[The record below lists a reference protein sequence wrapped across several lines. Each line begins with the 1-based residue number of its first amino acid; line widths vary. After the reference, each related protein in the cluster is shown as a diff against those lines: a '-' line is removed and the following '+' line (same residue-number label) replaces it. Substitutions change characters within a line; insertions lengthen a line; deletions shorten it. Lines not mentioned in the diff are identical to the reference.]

1 MKLIPT
7 KIFVNPKI
15 DYIFTSIIITICV
28 AICVTLTV
36 TTSSMSRKA
45 INNETLQSLIR
56 EAECVSNEI
65 NQIVL
70 LRKKQVSTLASAT
83 YFADL
88 ENLDNVQEESFTPTV
103 TIFKDI
109 LKGDKDINR
118 FVIVNPEGLGITTEY
133 NPVDLH
139 ERLYFLQYKYGRQP
153 EPDCIIS
160 KTSGKQTVMYTT
172 PIINGN
178 GQNIGLLCTGVDAHV
193 FSDIVNNIKVGTEHP
208 IIIKKNGQFIAHEDA
223 ELVMAGANLFETSE
237 NGELFKGLLSSG
249 AAQRGPV
256 SCNIEEKGIKKMCVF
271 TPIVGTP
278 WFVGISVREDEANAG
293 YVSMSRRN
301 IWLCIGLILVSII
314 IAIYVGKTIGQPID
328 AISKAIET
336 LSQGDIKRVKHRR
349 KVHSL
354 ELKKLDKSYK
364 ALIDML
370 TDLINEIKAAS
381 ELVQASAESIKESSH
396 KVAND
401 ANYQAETT
409 RNIAKTV
416 DEIAN
421 NIRQSANN
429 ARETEQIAASTKH
442 NGAESFKAVQG
453 SIDVM
458 NDIAEKVSLV
468 QNIAQQTNILAL
480 NATIEASRAGEAGK
494 GFAVVASEVGNLA
507 EMSKDAAQQ
516 ITMLV
521 RESLNSS
528 EECGHKMNDLLPD
541 IEETDKLVKEISA
554 ACQKQNSGAQQ
565 ITLAINQMNSITQNN
580 AQAAEKLTALAE
592 ELTFQSNKLSK
603 TIEFIKIGKS

>member
-1 MKLIPT
+1 MKIIPRR
-7 KIFVNPKI
+7 IFVSPKI
-15 DYIFTSIIITICV
+15 DYIFTSIII
-28 AICVTLTV
+28 AICITVCITLTI
-36 TTSSMSRKA
+36 TTSRMSRKA
-45 INNETLQSLIR
+45 INNETLQSLVR

-65 NQIVL
+65 QQIVN

-88 ENLDNVQEESFTPTV
+88 DNLDNVQDESFTPTV

-133 NPVDLH
+133 NPVDLN
-139 ERLYFLQYKYGRQP
+139 ERLYFKQYKDGLQP

-193 FSDIVNNIKVGTEHP
+193 FSDIVDNIKVGTEHP
-208 IIIKKNGQFIAHEDA
+208 IIIKNNGQFIAHENA
-223 ELVMAGANLFETSE
+223 ELVMAGANLFETNE
-237 NGELFKGLLSSG
+237 NGGLFRNMLSN
-249 AAQRGPV
+249 V
-256 SCNIEEKGIKKMCVF
+256 STTCNIMEAGIKKMYVF
-271 TPIVGTP
+271 TPIEGTP
-278 WFVGISVREDEANAG
+278 WYVGISMKEEEANAG
-293 YVSMSRRN
+293 YVNMSRRN
-301 IWLCIGLILVSII
+301 IWICIGLILVSII
-314 IAIYVGKTIGQPID
+314 IAIYVGKTIGQPIEN
-328 AISKAIET
+328 ISKALET
-336 LSQGDIKRVKHRR
+336 LSQGDIETVKHSR

-354 ELKKLDKSYK
+354 ELKKLDKAYE
-364 ALIDML
+364 ALIKML
-370 TDLINEIKAAS
+370 TNLINEIKSAS
-381 ELVQASAESIKESSH
+381 ELVQTSAESIKESSH
-396 KVAND
+396 KVALD
-401 ANYQAETT
+401 ANYQAETAQS
-409 RNIAKTV
+409 IAKTV

-429 ARETEQIAASTKH
+429 ARQTEQIAESTKH
-442 NGAESFKAVQG
+442 NGAESSKAVQG

-458 NDIAEKVSLV
+458 NNIAEKVSIV

-480 NATIEASRAGEAGK
+480 NATIEASRAGAAGK
-494 GFAVVASEVGNLA
+494 GFAVVANEVGNLA
-507 EMSKDAAQQ
+507 EMSKDAAQE

-521 RESLNSS
+521 KESLSSS
-528 EECGHKMNDLLPD
+528 EECGHKMDNLLPD

-565 ITLAINQMNSITQNN
+565 ITMAINQMNSITQNN
-580 AQAAEKLTALAE
+580 ALAAEKLTALAE
-592 ELTFQSNKLSK
+592 ELTSQSDKLSK
-603 TIEFIKIGKS
+603 TIEFIKIRES

>member
-1 MKLIPT
+1 MKIIPRR
-7 KIFVNPKI
+7 IFVSPKI

-28 AICVTLTV
+28 VICVTLTV
-36 TTSSMSRKA
+36 TTSRISRKA

-70 LRKKQVSTLASAT
+70 LRKKQVATLASAT

-88 ENLDNVQEESFTPTV
+88 DNLDNVQDESFSPTV

-139 ERLYFLQYKYGRQP
+139 ERLYFKQYKDGLQP

-193 FSDIVNNIKVGTEHP
+193 FSDIVDNIKVGTEHP
-208 IIIKKNGQFIAHEDA
+208 VIIKNNGQFIAHENA
-223 ELVMAGANLFETSE
+223 ELVMAGANLFETNE
-237 NGELFKGLLSSG
+237 NGSLFRNMLSN
-249 AAQRGPV
+249 V
-256 SCNIEEKGIKKMCVF
+256 STTCNIMEAGIKKMYVF
-271 TPIVGTP
+271 TPIEGTP
-278 WFVGISVREDEANAG
+278 WYVGISMKEEEANAG
-293 YVSMSRRN
+293 YVNMSRRN
-301 IWLCIGLILVSII
+301 IWICIGLILVSII
-314 IAIYVGKTIGQPID
+314 IAIYVGKTIGQPIEN
-328 AISKAIET
+328 ISKALET
-336 LSQGDIKRVKHRR
+336 LSLGDIETVKHSR

-354 ELKKLDKSYK
+354 ELKKLDKAYES
-364 ALIDML
+364 LIKML
-370 TDLINEIKAAS
+370 TNLIIEIKSAS
-381 ELVQASAESIKESSH
+381 ELVQTSAESIKESSH
-396 KVAND
+396 KVALD

-409 RNIAKTV
+409 QSIAKTV

-429 ARETEQIAASTKH
+429 ARQTEQIAESTKH
-442 NGAESFKAVQG
+442 NGAESSKAVQG

-458 NDIAEKVSLV
+458 NNIAEKVSIV

-480 NATIEASRAGEAGK
+480 NATIEASRAGAAGK
-494 GFAVVASEVGNLA
+494 GFAVVANEVGNLA
-507 EMSKDAAQQ
+507 EMSKDAAQE

-521 RESLNSS
+521 KESLSSS
-528 EECGHKMNDLLPD
+528 EECGHKMDNLLPD

-565 ITLAINQMNSITQNN
+565 ITMAINQMNSITQNN
-580 AQAAEKLTALAE
+580 ALAAEKLTALAE
-592 ELTFQSNKLSK
+592 ELTSQSDKLSK
-603 TIEFIKIGKS
+603 TIEFIKIRES

>member
-1 MKLIPT
+1 MKIIPRR
-7 KIFVNPKI
+7 IFVSPKI
-15 DYIFTSIIITICV
+15 DYIFTSIII
-28 AICVTLTV
+28 AICITVCITLTI
-36 TTSSMSRKA
+36 TTSRMSRKA
-45 INNETLQSLIR
+45 INNETLQSLVR

-70 LRKKQVSTLASAT
+70 LRKKQVATLASAT

-88 ENLDNVQEESFTPTV
+88 DNLDNVQDESFSPTV

-139 ERLYFLQYKYGRQP
+139 ERLYFKQYKDGLQP

-193 FSDIVNNIKVGTEHP
+193 FSDIVDNIKVGTEHP
-208 IIIKKNGQFIAHEDA
+208 IIIKNNGQFIAHENA
-223 ELVMAGANLFETSE
+223 ELVMAGANLFETNE
-237 NGELFKGLLSSG
+237 NGGLFRNMLSN
-249 AAQRGPV
+249 V
-256 SCNIEEKGIKKMCVF
+256 STTCNIMEAGIKKMYVF
-271 TPIVGTP
+271 TPIEGTP
-278 WFVGISVREDEANAG
+278 WYVGISMKEEEANAG
-293 YVSMSRRN
+293 YVNMSRRN
-301 IWLCIGLILVSII
+301 IWICIGLILVSII
-314 IAIYVGKTIGQPID
+314 IAIYVGKTIGQPIEN
-328 AISKAIET
+328 ISKALET
-336 LSQGDIKRVKHRR
+336 LSQGDIETVKHSR

-354 ELKKLDKSYK
+354 ELKKLDKAYE
-364 ALIDML
+364 ALIKML
-370 TDLINEIKAAS
+370 TNLINEIKSAS
-381 ELVQASAESIKESSH
+381 ELVQTSAESIKESSH
-396 KVAND
+396 KVALD
-401 ANYQAETT
+401 ANYQAETAQS
-409 RNIAKTV
+409 IAKTV

-429 ARETEQIAASTKH
+429 ARQTEQIAESTKH
-442 NGAESFKAVQG
+442 NGAESSKAVQG

-458 NDIAEKVSLV
+458 NNIAEKVSIV

-480 NATIEASRAGEAGK
+480 NATIEASRAGAAGK
-494 GFAVVASEVGNLA
+494 GFAVVANEVGNLA
-507 EMSKDAAQQ
+507 EMSKDAAQE

-521 RESLNSS
+521 KESLSSS
-528 EECGHKMNDLLPD
+528 EECGHKMDNLLPD

-565 ITLAINQMNSITQNN
+565 ITMAINQMNSITQNN
-580 AQAAEKLTALAE
+580 ALAAEKLTALAE
-592 ELTFQSNKLSK
+592 ELTSQSDKLSK
-603 TIEFIKIGKS
+603 TIEFIKIRES

>member
-1 MKLIPT
+1 MKIISRR
-7 KIFVNPKI
+7 IFVSPKI

-28 AICVTLTV
+28 VICVTLTV
-36 TTSSMSRKA
+36 TTSRISRKA

-70 LRKKQVSTLASAT
+70 LRKKQVATLASAT

-88 ENLDNVQEESFTPTV
+88 DNLDNVQDESFSPTV

-139 ERLYFLQYKYGRQP
+139 ERLYFKQYKEGLQP

-193 FSDIVNNIKVGTEHP
+193 FSDIVDNIKVGTEHP
-208 IIIKKNGQFIAHEDA
+208 IIIKNNGQFIAHENA
-223 ELVMAGANLFETSE
+223 ELVMAGANLFETNE
-237 NGELFKGLLSSG
+237 NGGLFRNMLSN
-249 AAQRGPV
+249 V
-256 SCNIEEKGIKKMCVF
+256 STTCNIMEAGIKKMYVF
-271 TPIVGTP
+271 TPIEGTP
-278 WFVGISVREDEANAG
+278 WYVGISMKEEEANAG
-293 YVSMSRRN
+293 YVNMSRRN
-301 IWLCIGLILVSII
+301 IWICIGLILVSII
-314 IAIYVGKTIGQPID
+314 IAIYVGKTIGQPIET
-328 AISKAIET
+328 ISKALET
-336 LSQGDIKRVKHRR
+336 LSQGDIETVKHSR

-354 ELKKLDKSYK
+354 ELKKLDKAYE
-364 ALIDML
+364 ALIKML
-370 TDLINEIKAAS
+370 TNLINEIKSAS
-381 ELVQASAESIKESSH
+381 ELVQTSAESIKESSH
-396 KVAND
+396 KVALD
-401 ANYQAETT
+401 ANYQAETAQS
-409 RNIAKTV
+409 IAKTV

-429 ARETEQIAASTKH
+429 ARQTEQIAESTKH
-442 NGAESFKAVQG
+442 NGAESSKAVQG

-458 NDIAEKVSLV
+458 NNIAEKVSIV

-480 NATIEASRAGEAGK
+480 NATIEASRAGAAGK
-494 GFAVVASEVGNLA
+494 GFAVVANEVGNLA
-507 EMSKDAAQQ
+507 EMSKDAAQE

-521 RESLNSS
+521 KESLSSS
-528 EECGHKMNDLLPD
+528 EECGHKMDNLLPD

-565 ITLAINQMNSITQNN
+565 ITIAINQMNSITQNN
-580 AQAAEKLTALAE
+580 ALAAEKLTALAK
-592 ELTFQSNKLSK
+592 ELTSQSDKLSK
-603 TIEFIKIGKS
+603 TIEFIKIRES

>member
-1 MKLIPT
+1 MKIIPRR
-7 KIFVNPKI
+7 IFVSPKI
-15 DYIFTSIIITICV
+15 DYIFTSIII
-28 AICVTLTV
+28 AICITVCITLTI
-36 TTSSMSRKA
+36 TTSRMSRKA
-45 INNETLQSLIR
+45 INNETLQSLVR

-70 LRKKQVSTLASAT
+70 LRKKQVATLASAT

-88 ENLDNVQEESFTPTV
+88 DNLDNVQDESFTPTV

-139 ERLYFLQYKYGRQP
+139 ERLYFKQYKDGLQP

-193 FSDIVNNIKVGTEHP
+193 FSDIVDNIKVGTEHP
-208 IIIKKNGQFIAHEDA
+208 IIIKNNGQFIAHENA
-223 ELVMAGANLFETSE
+223 ELVMAGANLFETNE
-237 NGELFKGLLSSG
+237 NGGLFRNMLSN
-249 AAQRGPV
+249 V
-256 SCNIEEKGIKKMCVF
+256 STTCNIMEAGIKKMYVF
-271 TPIVGTP
+271 TPIEGTP
-278 WFVGISVREDEANAG
+278 WYVGISMKEEEANAG
-293 YVSMSRRN
+293 YVNMSRRN
-301 IWLCIGLILVSII
+301 IWICIGLILVSII
-314 IAIYVGKTIGQPID
+314 IAIYVGKTIGQPIEN
-328 AISKAIET
+328 ISKALET
-336 LSQGDIKRVKHRR
+336 LSQGDIETVKHSR

-354 ELKKLDKSYK
+354 ELKKLDKAYE
-364 ALIDML
+364 ALIKML
-370 TDLINEIKAAS
+370 TNLINEIKSAS
-381 ELVQASAESIKESSH
+381 ELVQTSAESIKESSH
-396 KVAND
+396 KVALD
-401 ANYQAETT
+401 ANYQAETAQS
-409 RNIAKTV
+409 IAKTV

-429 ARETEQIAASTKH
+429 ARQTEQIAESTKH
-442 NGAESFKAVQG
+442 NGAESSKAVQG

-458 NDIAEKVSLV
+458 NNIAEKVSIV

-480 NATIEASRAGEAGK
+480 NATIEASRAGAAGK
-494 GFAVVASEVGNLA
+494 GFAVVANEVGNLA
-507 EMSKDAAQQ
+507 EMSKDAAQE

-521 RESLNSS
+521 KESLSSS
-528 EECGHKMNDLLPD
+528 EECGHKMDNLLPD

-565 ITLAINQMNSITQNN
+565 ITMAINQMNSITQNN
-580 AQAAEKLTALAE
+580 ALAAEKLTALAE
-592 ELTFQSNKLSK
+592 ELTSQSDKLSK
-603 TIEFIKIGKS
+603 TIEFIKIRES